1 MKTKG
6 VNLFMKTSKKM
17 ASALIALGLAFG
29 AVGAD
34 MATTEAAS
42 VQEIAQINVH
52 KSGSNF
58 QYWNEDSA
66 SFKALKAYVE
76 DVTNPTSPNYIPVE
90 DRVCVSDMDGT
101 FYGELAPTYSEW
113 YLYFH
118 RIFNDPTYHP
128 TATEKAYAEELLKA
142 AKAQKISADQDE
154 GEDRAQSYAFEGMT
168 IDEFNKYVDN
178 FFSNAPLEGLT
189 NCTFAEAYYL
199 PMVEVI
205 TYLQNNGFNFYVV
218 TGTDRQLVRQAL
230 KAPIPSIL
238 PDHVIGTDSLPVI
251 ERQGWAGSQYF
262 LFNED
267 GAKDKVMRGPF
278 QFTDNKA
285 GKVQNI
291 AKEIGIHPVI
301 ALGNSTSDGSML
313 NYTLANPKYK
323 SFAMGV
329 CCDDSDRD
337 WGTQAKG
344 DKFKAF
350 CEKYGITPI
359 SMAKDWKTI
368 YGYNV
373 EKKGSQTFFTDKG
386 FTK

>member
-1 MKTKG
+1 
-6 VNLFMKTSKKM
+6 
-17 ASALIALGLAFG
+17 
-29 AVGAD
+29 
-34 MATTEAAS
+34 
-42 VQEIAQINVH
+42 
-52 KSGSNF
+52 
-58 QYWNEDSA
+58 
-66 SFKALKAYVE
+66 
-76 DVTNPTSPNYIPVE
+76 
-90 DRVCVSDMDGT
+90 
-101 FYGELAPTYSEW
+101 
-113 YLYFH
+113 
-118 RIFNDPTYHP
+118 
-128 TATEKAYAEELLKA
+128 
-142 AKAQKISADQDE
+142 
-154 GEDRAQSYAFEGMT
+154 
-168 IDEFNKYVDN
+168 
-178 FFSNAPLEGLT
+178 
-189 NCTFAEAYYL
+189 YL

-230 KAPIPSIL
+230 KAPIPSINA
-238 PDHVIGTDSLPVI
+238 DHVIGTDSLPVM

-291 AKEIGIHPVI
+291 AKEIGIQPVI

-313 NYTLANPKYK
+313 NYALANPKYK

-329 CCDDSDRD
+329 CCDDSVRD

-373 EKKGSQTFFTDKG
+373 TKTPTRDFDTAKDFKK
-386 FTK
+386 